1 MNDAGLGE
9 DVVASDLFFSLAA
22 MLIVLLCLMSQS
34 LRAVVANPAPED
46 AALSRA
52 AVESAQWLALARQD
66 GITLTAPD
74 GAVVRLGMADI
85 LSDRAEAWARAA
97 GPGLWQVIAADARDS
112 AFLMDTVLARAGLAE
127 VQRIRLD
134 RPCPRPRVTT
144 TGLDCDG

>member
-22 MLIVLLCLMSQS
+22 MLIVLLCLMSQT
-34 LRAVVANPAPED
+34 LRAVIANPAPGD
-46 AALSRA
+46 AAFSRA
-52 AVESAQWLALARQD
+52 AVESGQWLALARQD

-74 GAVVRLGMADI
+74 GSVVRLAMADI

-97 GPGLWQVIAADARDS
+97 GPGVWQVIAADARDS

-134 RPCPRPRVTT
+134 RPCPRPRVTA
-144 TGLDCDG
+144 TGLTCDG

>member
-22 MLIVLLCLMSQS
+22 MLIVVLCLMSQS
-34 LRAVVANPAPED
+34 LRAVVANPAPGD
-46 AALSRA
+46 DALSQA
-52 AVESAQWLALARQD
+52 AVESGRFLALAWQD
-66 GITLTAPD
+66 GVTLTAPD
-74 GAVVRLGMADI
+74 GSVLRLGMAEV

-134 RPCPRPRVTT
+134 RACPRPRVTA
-144 TGLDCDG
+144 TGLVCDG